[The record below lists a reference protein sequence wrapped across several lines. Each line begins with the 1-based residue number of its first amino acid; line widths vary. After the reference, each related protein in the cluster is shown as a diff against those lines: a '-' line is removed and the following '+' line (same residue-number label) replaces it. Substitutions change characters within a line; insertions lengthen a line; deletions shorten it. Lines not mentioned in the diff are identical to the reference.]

1 LLGQTA
7 QAYDETRGT
16 NRGAARFPSLAT
28 IFAGRQRG
36 IGQKRIVD
44 MKRLTLFAALVFSVF
59 ALLAVLTGSP
69 AVAQG
74 ALANGQSQSTAEGVL
89 SAPTPAPTQAPTT
102 GVFCI
107 AEMTATFCNV
117 CHRAQHE
124 WLWDKERFRIEQRRW
139 IEWRRREHVVDP
151 ALPGATAIQ
160 RIVQLSQT
168 NRGSSITG
176 VPSCAAG
183 LRTYLASNKTKPPE
197 HHCHVHPPR

>member
-117 CHRAQHE
+117 VTGPNTNGYGTRSAS
-124 WLWDKERFRIEQRRW
+124 EQRRW